1 MSEQIFTAAI
11 GEKSQAAATRGY
23 NGTRTW
29 NRGKTQEQGN
39 RSIYLVS
46 ERQMMGEAR
55 NEDME
60 HIPYLKTLSEA
71 EAPYPKPLT
80 EGDIRPGSPLLKLE
94 KEDPK
99 KHPLEYWPGS
109 EERVVIHGDAARL
122 RLPL

>member
-1 MSEQIFTAAI
+1 M
-11 GEKSQAAATRGY
+11 GPGH
-23 NGTRTW
+23 GTE
-29 NRGKTQEQGN
+29 EQGN

-46 ERQMMGEAR
+46 ERQMMEEAR